1 MSENNEK
8 FIQLEQKL
16 GQLIQAY
23 KDIKIKNETLKE
35 EIEVLQASLRSSR
48 HEQLKMKD
56 KIDQLK
62 VSNALLGDKE
72 HRRLM
77 KLRVNKLIKELDVC
91 IAQVKNERI

>member
-1 MSENNEK
+1 MSESKEK

-16 GQLIQAY
+16 SQLIQAY

-35 EIEVLQASLRSSR
+35 EIEVLQENLRSSR
-48 HEQLKMKD
+48 QEQLKMKD
-56 KIDQLK
+56 EVDQLK
-62 VSNALLGDKE
+62 VNNALLGDKE

>member
-1 MSENNEK
+1 MSESKEK
-8 FIQLEQKL
+8 FIQLEEKL
-16 GQLIQAY
+16 SQLIQAY
-23 KDIKIKNETLKE
+23 RDIKTENETLIDEVK
-35 EIEVLQASLRSSR
+35 VLQENLRSAR
-48 HEQLKMKD
+48 QEQLKMKD
-56 KIDQLK
+56 EIDQLK